1 LVKKIRKLT
10 KKGPRAN
17 YAIPMLIGMTCLY
30 GIKREGRDFF
40 NALESPEQLSLIL
53 SSHLGQEVVV
63 GDRPVRKTEYLDWG
77 FRAEPGKL
85 AEMFAKSGIIPMGP
99 SMGEEDLGDSP
110 RLGILPLL
118 TILKGRDL
126 EGFLKANETSFSEI
140 HRVSLEKIFYPAFNM
155 IPSYDLFLFHGPLHA
170 QRIKDIIASLNFQM
184 ETASKGIGGGGESL
198 GLLPNFE
205 GEKIPLFEAYSKDK

>member
-1 LVKKIRKLT
+1 MVKKIRKLT

-17 YAIPMLIGMTCLY
+17 YAIPMVMGMTCLF

-40 NALESPEQLSLIL
+40 SAMESPEQLSLIL

-63 GDRPVRKTEYLDWG
+63 GERPLSKAEYLDWG

-85 AEMFAKSGIIPMGP
+85 AEMFAKSGVIPMGP
-99 SMGEEDLGDSP
+99 STGEEDLGDSP

-118 TILKGRDL
+118 TVLKGRDL
-126 EGFLKANETSFSEI
+126 EGFQKSHETSFSEI

-170 QRIKDIIASLNFQM
+170 QRINDIISSLNFQVK
-184 ETASKGIGGGGESL
+184 TASKGIGGGEEFL
-198 GLLPNFE
+198 GFLPNFKI
-205 GEKIPLFEAYSKDK
+205 EKIPLFQAYSKDK